1 MKRKF
6 GIRAKLMV
14 GTLPIIFLAF
24 VVVVVIAYNSSK
36 GSIEQKTEKLLESD
50 TATCVNS
57 IVAWENDNLGVLQ
70 NAVDTIVN
78 LDMDREEILEYES
91 FYLETYEDF
100 PNGIYIGNE
109 AGEIYDATG
118 WEPEGDLTQK
128 SWYLEG
134 MNHDSMAFGEPYQDS
149 LTGGYVV
156 TASCNRMIE
165 GKRAVIA
172 TDISIDILSTVVS
185 ELEVEGQGDA
195 FVFDTETGVILA
207 HKNAELMASS
217 INEIADSYYSSVYD
231 LVKAGDYS
239 TASVKSNEGIYMT
252 AMRPIDGTSW
262 VIIVRALEDNIYR
275 DVARLGGILGAVGIF
290 AIIIVIVTLVLVIH
304 RIVTPIHKLTDS
316 IVAITDGD
324 FTTEVDT
331 KGNDEVAIM
340 AGSLSRFLDVMR
352 ITLSSIINI
361 SDQIDDQAKG
371 SNEVSGELHES
382 ANGQAEAMDQMRQ
395 NLEEL
400 VKSIG
405 VIAEN
410 ATSLAI
416 IVADTDEAG
425 AQAIDHINET
435 MTEADEGRNS
445 MESVNM
451 SMEQMKKGLDLLEK
465 SITDVGE
472 AAIKIDEITATIS
485 GIAEETNLLALNAS
499 IEAARAGEAGKGF
512 AVVAT
517 EIKNLAETSSHAAG
531 EISELISSVT
541 TLINSTVE
549 QSQNSVVQIKE
560 SSQIV
565 GVASEQFNN
574 IFESIE
580 KTNTIIHGMIDK
592 VRNANDVASNMA
604 AITEEQSASAE
615 EIEATAIN
623 IQELAN
629 VVTENSANVKKDSN
643 VLANTAESL
652 KEEVSGFT
660 I

>member
-24 VVVVVIAYNSSK
+24 VVVVAIAYNSSK

-50 TATCVNS
+50 TATCVNR

-128 SWYLEG
+128 NWYLEG
-134 MNHDSMAFGEPYQDS
+134 MDHDSMAFGEPYQDS

-239 TASVKSNEGIYMT
+239 TSSVKSNEGIYMT

-560 SSQIV
+560 SSQRV

-592 VRNANDVASNMA
+592 VRNANDVASDMA

>member
-1 MKRKF
+1 M
-6 GIRAKLMV
+6 
-14 GTLPIIFLAF
+14 
-24 VVVVVIAYNSSK
+24 
-36 GSIEQKTEKLLESD
+36 
-50 TATCVNS
+50 
-57 IVAWENDNLGVLQ
+57 
-70 NAVDTIVN
+70 
-78 LDMDREEILEYES
+78 
-91 FYLETYEDF
+91 
-100 PNGIYIGNE
+100 
-109 AGEIYDATG
+109 
-118 WEPEGDLTQK
+118 
-128 SWYLEG
+128 
-134 MNHDSMAFGEPYQDS
+134 
-149 LTGGYVV
+149 
-156 TASCNRMIE
+156 
-165 GKRAVIA
+165 
-172 TDISIDILSTVVS
+172 
-185 ELEVEGQGDA
+185 
-195 FVFDTETGVILA
+195 
-207 HKNAELMASS
+207 
-217 INEIADSYYSSVYD
+217 
-231 LVKAGDYS
+231 
-239 TASVKSNEGIYMT
+239 
-252 AMRPIDGTSW
+252 
-262 VIIVRALEDNIYR
+262 
-275 DVARLGGILGAVGIF
+275 
-290 AIIIVIVTLVLVIH
+290 TLVLVIH

-316 IVAITDGD
+316 IVSITDGD

>member
-50 TATCVNS
+50 TATCVNR

-134 MNHDSMAFGEPYQDS
+134 MDHDSMAFGEPYQDS

-195 FVFDTETGVILA
+195 FVFDMETGVILA

-217 INEIADSYYSSVYD
+217 INEIDDSYYSSVYD

-262 VIIVRALEDNIYR
+262 VIIVRALEDNIYK

-331 KGNDEVAIM
+331 RGNDEVAIM

-472 AAIKIDEITATIS
+472 AAINPIPRAMMVSE
-485 GIAEETNLLALNAS
+485 LLALNAS

>member
-50 TATCVNS
+50 AATCVNR

-109 AGEIYDATG
+109 AREIYDATG

-128 SWYLEG
+128 SWYQEG
-134 MNHDSMAFGEPYQDS
+134 MSHDTMAFGEPYQDS

-195 FVFDTETGVILA
+195 FIFDTDTGVILA
-207 HKNAELMASS
+207 HKNLELMASS
-217 INEIADSYYSSVYD
+217 MNEIADSYYLSVYD

-239 TASVKSNEGIYMT
+239 TTSVQSNDGTYMT
-252 AMRPIDGTSW
+252 AMRPIDGTNW
-262 VIIVRALEDNIYR
+262 VIVVRALEDNIYR
-275 DVARLGGILGAVGIF
+275 DVSRLGGILGAVGIF
-290 AIIIVIVTLVLVIH
+290 AIIIVTVTLVLVIH

-316 IVAITDGD
+316 IVAITEGD
-324 FTTEVDT
+324 FTTEVQI

-352 ITLSSIINI
+352 TTLSSIINI
-361 SDQIDDQAKG
+361 SDKIDDQAKG

-425 AQAIDHINET
+425 SQAIDHINET

-445 MESVNM
+445 MDSVNM
-451 SMEQMKKGLDLLEK
+451 SMEQMKNGLDLLEK

-541 TLINSTVE
+541 ALINSTVE
-549 QSQNSVVQIKE
+549 QSQNSVAQIKE
-560 SSQIV
+560 SSEIV

-592 VRNANDVASNMA
+592 IRNANDVASNMA

-623 IQELAN
+623 IQELAS